1 MTHCHKFGEIFVEIT
16 RHTFYGFNWLN
27 MTLSGRNYQSEQ
39 RVCQMINQPPAQ
51 VAVVQNSP

>member
-16 RHTFYGFNWLN
+16 PTYFLWFQLAEYDV
-27 MTLSGRNYQSEQ
+27 SGRNYQPEQ